1 MGVDFGPVEE
11 ATSKNPNDDALE
23 TIEAG
28 IETKKEKTRKKMIA
42 ENRAILSLIQ
52 QPNEDGKNWL
62 EQEEGCNFT
71 CLQCETSIA
80 TFSRICDHMNNSH
93 PLNPAL
99 NENKDIESPLAVN
112 QCIACPKRFKKK
124 THLKVGDGESI
135 TRIEMS

>member
-11 ATSKNPNDDALE
+11 ATGKDPNDDALE

-62 EQEEGCNFT
+62 EQEESCMFI
-71 CLQCETSIA
+71 CLQCGASIA
-80 TFSRICDHMNNSH
+80 TFSRISDHMNNSH
-93 PLNPAL
+93 SLNAAV
-99 NENKDIESPLAVN
+99 NENKDIESPLAIN

-124 THLKVGDGESI
+124 THLKVGN
-135 TRIEMS
+135 

>member
-62 EQEEGCNFT
+62 EQEESCIFT
-71 CLQCETSIA
+71 CLQCEKSIA

-124 THLKVGDGESI
+124 THLKVGDGESK
-135 TRIEMS
+135 T